1 MKDKSNSTA
10 IKLYGRKHGYIELF
24 RSFWSSGSGFGFNYK
39 NVCIL
44 YSKYHIYKRLT
55 ETNAFRT
62 IGTIETIE
70 TIELNFL

>member
-1 MKDKSNSTA
+1 MAENTDIKSYLGA
-10 IKLYGRKHGYIELF
+10 
-24 RSFWSSGSGFGFNYK
+24 FWSSGSGFGFNYK

-62 IGTIETIE
+62 IGTIE
-70 TIELNFL
+70 LNFL